1 MAEEKNYAR
10 GCWAREKVFSNGNS
24 IIKLSGKADEFCAWL
39 KSITDDK
46 GEFRIGISKRREI
59 IEGKPTHTVWQ
70 DTWKPIARSV
80 VVEVLQ
86 QGRVVSNE
94 AAAPAPAP
102 TPAPE
107 QGDDNISFDP
117 F

>member
-10 GCWAREKVFSNGNS
+10 GIWGWEKVFSNGNS
-24 IIKLSGKADEFCAWL
+24 IITLSGKADEFCAWV

-46 GEFRIGISKRREI
+46 GQFRIGISKRREI

-70 DTWKPIARSV
+70 DTWKPTQKVGV
-80 VVEVLQ
+80 VGNHV
-86 QGRVVSNE
+86 
-94 AAAPAPAP
+94 PAPAP
-102 TPAPE
+102 TPAPA

>member
-24 IIKLSGKADEFCAWL
+24 IIKLSGKSDEFCAWL

-70 DTWKPIARSV
+70 DTWKPT
-80 VVEVLQ
+80 Q
-86 QGRVVSNE
+86 QGGVVGNQ
-94 AAAPAPAP
+94 ATTP
-102 TPAPE
+102 TPAPK